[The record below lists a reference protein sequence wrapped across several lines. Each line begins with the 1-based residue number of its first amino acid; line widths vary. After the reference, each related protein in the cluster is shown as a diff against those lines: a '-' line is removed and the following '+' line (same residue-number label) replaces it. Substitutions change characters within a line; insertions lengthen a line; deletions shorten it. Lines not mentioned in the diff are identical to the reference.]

1 MRTLLRLIVVVA
13 LILGVV
19 WLIQNRKAPS
29 RQDVR
34 AGVDSVVR
42 ETKEAVHDLDKKLDV
57 PEISEELKRTGRI
70 VRRKA
75 RQAADKLADATEG
88 AETTAAIKAKLA
100 LDPNLSAIDISVNT
114 TYGRVTLAG
123 RADSEEDIARAIRIA
138 LERDEVREVV
148 STIQVR
154 SPEDAKK
161 VRSPEDAKKVNL
173 VR

>member
-1 MRTLLRLIVVVA
+1 MPRQEAAMRTLLRLIVVVA

-29 RQDVR
+29 QQDVR

-42 ETKEAVHDLDKKLDV
+42 ETKEDVSALDKKLAV
-57 PEISEELKRTGRI
+57 PEISEELKRTGRV

-100 LDPNLSAIDISVNT
+100 LVPKLSALYISVNT
-114 TYGRVTLAG
+114 TYGRVT
-123 RADSEEDIARAIRIA
+123 
-138 LERDEVREVV
+138 
-148 STIQVR
+148 
-154 SPEDAKK
+154 
-161 VRSPEDAKKVNL
+161 
-173 VR
+173 